1 MSSNKVWYVTG
12 ASQGL
17 GLTLVR
23 QLLSA
28 GYRVAAT
35 SRSATDLQKAVGAI
49 DRDRFLPLAVDL
61 TSADAIRDSI
71 EQTVANFGTLDVIVN
86 NAGYGMEGTVEEVE
100 EEKVRAIFGINVF
113 ATINVTK

>member
-17 GLTLVR
+17 GLSLVR
-23 QLLSA
+23 QLLTA

-35 SRSATDLQKAVGAI
+35 SRSAEGLQKALGEVNP
-49 DRDRFLPLAVDL
+49 DRLLSLQVDL
-61 TSADAIRDSI
+61 ASGESIRQSI
-71 EQTVANFGTLDVIVN
+71 EYTVSTFGGIDVIVN

-100 EEKVRAIFGINVF
+100 
-113 ATINVTK
+113 